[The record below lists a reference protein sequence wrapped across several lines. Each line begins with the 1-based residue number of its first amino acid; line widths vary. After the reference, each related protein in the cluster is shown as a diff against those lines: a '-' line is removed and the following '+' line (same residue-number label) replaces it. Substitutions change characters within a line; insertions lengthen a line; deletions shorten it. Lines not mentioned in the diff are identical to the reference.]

1 MEIDRRKKMSELGI
15 TQNERLLKAVDVA
28 RILNISK
35 AMAYRLIQQREI
47 PVVRISHAVRVRLPD
62 LETYIKRCSE
72 TSISG

>member
-1 MEIDRRKKMSELGI
+1 MSELEV
-15 TQNERLLKAVDVA
+15 TQNERLLKAADVA

-47 PVVRISHAVRVRLPD
+47 PVIRICHAVRVRPSD

-72 TSISG
+72 ATFSE